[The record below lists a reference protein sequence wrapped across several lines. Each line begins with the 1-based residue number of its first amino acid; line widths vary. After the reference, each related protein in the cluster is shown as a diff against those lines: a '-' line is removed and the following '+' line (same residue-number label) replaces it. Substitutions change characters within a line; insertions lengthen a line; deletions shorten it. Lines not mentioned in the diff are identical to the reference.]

1 MVETSGYPTMPASL
15 PPVTAATTTALRAF
29 LLAVLP
35 PETPVLLAR
44 QNRMAAPNGPFALMT
59 MLLHQR
65 IATSATRYTATS
77 RIILH
82 QQDVTVQ
89 VSLFGPGAADNT
101 QVLGAL
107 FQNGWAAEFF
117 TAFARNPPSPGS
129 VIPGPACVSPFP
141 PPPPACC
148 PATQSVAPS
157 ATPSAVPPAF
167 VMQASA
173 PPIGASSSQ
182 SSCQSSYQSAGC
194 SSAPSA
200 GQSVSGSPPR
210 IAPLYAGPARQIP
223 FVNGE
228 RQYEEQWQ
236 IDLHLQ
242 ASFVLTLPQPMAS
255 AARLVLADVTSPQ
268 GSPSA

>member
-1 MVETSGYPTMPASL
+1 MSASL
-15 PPVTAATTTALRAF
+15 PPVTAAITTALRAF

-35 PETPVLLAR
+35 PDTPVLLAR
-44 QNRMAAPNGPFALMT
+44 QNRMAAPNGPFVLMT
-59 MLLHQR
+59 VLLHQR

-77 RIILH
+77 RIIL
-82 QQDVTVQ
+82 QQQESTVQ
-89 VSLFGPGAADNT
+89 VSLFGQGAADNAQALST
-101 QVLGAL
+101 L

-117 TAFARNPPSPGS
+117 TALSENPSFLGS
-129 VIPGPACVSPFP
+129 VTPGPASSFSCQ
-141 PPPPACC
+141 PPPACL
-148 PATQSVAPS
+148 PVARS
-157 ATPSAVPPAF
+157 AASSAVPPAC
-167 VMQASA
+167 VMPASTPFA
-173 PPIGASSSQ
+173 GTSAAQFSVPSSGQ
-182 SSCQSSYQSAGC
+182 
-194 SSAPSA
+194 SA
-200 GQSVSGSPPR
+200 GQSASGPPPR

-268 GSPSA
+268 GFPSA